1 MHDLFMKR
9 FLLLLSLV
17 LVDQFSKLW
26 ITKNLLPGE
35 SVNILP
41 FLDLYLIF
49 NTGIAF
55 SFFDDGGSFGRW
67 ILVLLVLMVCLYL
80 AYVLLNEELS
90 KYESIALVMILSGGI
105 GNLIDRTLWGHV
117 IDFIHFYYMNYS
129 FYIFNF
135 ADTFITIGVMIYI
148 LDLLMVKLNSDGN
161 KAS

>member
-80 AYVLLNEELS
+80 AYVLLTEELS

-105 GNLIDRTLWGHV
+105 GNLMDRTLWGLSL
-117 IDFIHFYYMNYS
+117 IH
-129 FYIFNF
+129 I
-135 ADTFITIGVMIYI
+135 
-148 LDLLMVKLNSDGN
+148 
-161 KAS
+161 

>member
-26 ITKNLLPGE
+26 ITKNLFPGE

-80 AYVLLNEELS
+80 AYVLLIEELS

-117 IDFIHFYYMNYS
+117 IDFIHFYYTNYS

>member
-1 MHDLFMKR
+1 MKR
-9 FLLLLSLV
+9 FLLLLCLV

-67 ILVLLVLMVCLYL
+67 ILVLLVLIVCLYL
-80 AYVLLNEELS
+80 TYVLLTEELS

-117 IDFIHFYYMNYS
+117 IDFINFYYMSYS

>member
-1 MHDLFMKR
+1 
-9 FLLLLSLV
+9 
-17 LVDQFSKLW
+17 
-26 ITKNLLPGE
+26 
-35 SVNILP
+35 
-41 FLDLYLIF
+41 
-49 NTGIAF
+49 
-55 SFFDDGGSFGRW
+55 
-67 ILVLLVLMVCLYL
+67 MVCLYL
-80 AYVLLNEELS
+80 AYVLLTEELS
-90 KYESIALVMILSGGI
+90 KHESIALVMILSGGI

>member
-1 MHDLFMKR
+1 
-9 FLLLLSLV
+9 
-17 LVDQFSKLW
+17 
-26 ITKNLLPGE
+26 
-35 SVNILP
+35 
-41 FLDLYLIF
+41 
-49 NTGIAF
+49 
-55 SFFDDGGSFGRW
+55 
-67 ILVLLVLMVCLYL
+67 MVCLYL
-80 AYVLLNEELS
+80 AYVLLIEELS

-105 GNLIDRTLWGHV
+105 GNLIDRALWGHV

>member
-55 SFFDDGGSFGRW
+55 SLFNDGGNFGRW
-67 ILVLLVLMVCLYL
+67 VLVLLVLLVCLYL
-80 AYVLLNEELS
+80 LYVLISEELR
-90 KYESIALVMILSGGI
+90 KYETLALLMILSGGF
-105 GNLIDRTLWGHV
+105 GNLIDRVLWGYV
-117 IDFIHFYYMNYS
+117 IDFIHLYYENYS
-129 FYIFNF
+129 FYIFNL
-135 ADTFITIGVMIYI
+135 ADTFITIGVIIYI
-148 LDLLMVKLNSDGN
+148 LDLLAMKLVSNANTTS
-161 KAS
+161 

>member
-55 SFFDDGGSFGRW
+55 SFFDDGGSFGSCRS
-67 ILVLLVLMVCLYL
+67 
-80 AYVLLNEELS
+80 A
-90 KYESIALVMILSGGI
+90 A
-105 GNLIDRTLWGHV
+105 T
-117 IDFIHFYYMNYS
+117 
-129 FYIFNF
+129 
-135 ADTFITIGVMIYI
+135 
-148 LDLLMVKLNSDGN
+148 
-161 KAS
+161 

>member
-26 ITKNLLPGE
+26 ITKNLLSGE

-80 AYVLLNEELS
+80 AYVLLTEELS

-105 GNLIDRTLWGHV
+105 GNLIDRTLWGHAV
-117 IDFIHFYYMNYS
+117 SYTHLTLPTIYS
-129 FYIFNF
+129 
-135 ADTFITIGVMIYI
+135 V
-148 LDLLMVKLNSDGN
+148 
-161 KAS
+161 